1 MASNVISKGIAYSL
15 YGAEEAKVSALQL
28 FKESI
33 NVRQAMVS
41 ALSNTGIAGF
51 KFNIPEREQIKMQS
65 EVTDHYIDTNCA
77 VQDHIAKKPVE
88 ITLAGLEGEYFYSVN
103 KVEDLLAKVTPVL
116 RLLPAYLP
124 RFKAATYQLKRFD
137 KDYSKRITDL
147 AEGKQN
153 TNNPNVTTWDK
164 LGTAWDTLNGQD
176 LFRTMQDIYKLKS
189 RQTRAF
195 LFFEALWG
203 GTEKYKY
210 TYKAYNRD
218 ESDKDRQWVYVPTPP
233 AIFTVETTFRR
244 YDNMVITNLT
254 PMRDNNADITEFSI
268 TFKQINVTSSLVTNL
283 ENRAGRNRQQMAQIN
298 NKGVDKGV
306 KASV

>member
-1 MASNVISKGIAYSL
+1 MVSISESIAYTL

-65 EVTDHYIDTNCA
+65 EVTDHYIDTNDA

-103 KVEDLLAKVTPVL
+103 KIEDLLAKVAPVM
-116 RLLPAYLP
+116 RLAPAFIP
-124 RFKAATYQLKRFD
+124 RFQAATYQLKQFN
-137 KDYSKRITDL
+137 KDYTKRITNL

-153 TNNPNVTTWDK
+153 TANPNVNTWDK
-164 LGTAWDTLNGQD
+164 IGAAWDTLNGQD
-176 LFRTMQDIYKLKS
+176 LFKTMQELYKLKS

-210 TYKAYNRD
+210 VYRAYDRD
-218 ESDKDRQWVYVPTPP
+218 ENKRDRTFSYLPTPP

-268 TFKQINVTSSLVTNL
+268 TFKQLNFTSSLVTNL
-283 ENRAGRNRQQMAQIN
+283 ENRAGRNRQQMAQMN
-298 NKGVDKGV
+298 NKGVDKGIQT
-306 KASV
+306 SV

>member
-1 MASNVISKGIAYSL
+1 MVSNVISKGIAYSL

-33 NVRQAMVS
+33 NIRQAMVS

-65 EVTDHYIDTNCA
+65 EVTDHYIDTNNP

-103 KVEDLLAKVTPVL
+103 KIEDLLAKVTPVM

-124 RFKAATYQLKRFD
+124 RFQAATYQLKNFN
-137 KDYSKRITDL
+137 KDYTQRITTL
-147 AEGKQN
+147 SEGKQN
-153 TNNPNVTTWDK
+153 TSNPNVTTWDK
-164 LGTAWDTLNGQD
+164 IGTVWDTLNGQD

-203 GTEKYKY
+203 GTQGYKY
-210 TYKAYNRD
+210 VYKND
-218 ESDKDRQWVYVPTPP
+218 DNKKEFVYVPTPP

-268 TFKQINVTSSLVTNL
+268 TFKQINITSSLVTNL
-283 ENRAGRNRQQMAQIN
+283 QNRAGRNRQQMAQIN
-298 NKGVDKGV
+298 NKGVDKGA
-306 KASV
+306 KTSV

>member
-1 MASNVISKGIAYSL
+1 MASNIISKGIAYSL
-15 YGAEEAKVSALQL
+15 YGAEEAKISALQL

-65 EVTDHYIDTNCA
+65 EVTDHYIDTNDA
-77 VQDHIAKKPVE
+77 VQDHIAKKPIE
-88 ITLAGLEGEYFYSVN
+88 ITLSGLEGEYFYSVN
-103 KVEDLLAKVTPVL
+103 KIEDLLAKVTPVM
-116 RLLPAYLP
+116 RLLPAYVP
-124 RFKAATYQLKRFD
+124 RFNAVTYQLKHFD
-137 KDYSKRITDL
+137 KDYTKRITDL

-153 TNNPNVTTWDK
+153 TSNPNVTTWDK
-164 LGTAWDTLNGQD
+164 IGTAWDTLNGQD
-176 LFRTMQDIYKLKS
+176 LFKTMQELYKLKS

-203 GTEKYKY
+203 GTQKYKY
-210 TYKAYNRD
+210 VYQNDDNKKTFAYL
-218 ESDKDRQWVYVPTPP
+218 PTPP

-268 TFKQINVTSSLVTNL
+268 TFKQINLTSSLVTNL
-283 ENRAGRNRQQMAQIN
+283 ENRAGRNRQQMAQMN
-298 NKGVDKGV
+298 NKGVDKGTQ
-306 KASV
+306 ASV